1 MASDNEKVVFSLGRT
16 HLRNRSQSNGRIVS
30 RRLTITNQEEVGE
43 PLGTQT
49 RKCHKTQPNQG
60 VTRQKEWTNF
70 SDEEDPTN
78 MSPQGL
84 DSGAVGGPSTNDR

>member
-1 MASDNEKVVFSLGRT
+1 
-16 HLRNRSQSNGRIVS
+16 
-30 RRLTITNQEEVGE
+30 
-43 PLGTQT
+43 
-49 RKCHKTQPNQG
+49 

-84 DSGAVGGPSTNDR
+84 DSGAVGGPSTNDH